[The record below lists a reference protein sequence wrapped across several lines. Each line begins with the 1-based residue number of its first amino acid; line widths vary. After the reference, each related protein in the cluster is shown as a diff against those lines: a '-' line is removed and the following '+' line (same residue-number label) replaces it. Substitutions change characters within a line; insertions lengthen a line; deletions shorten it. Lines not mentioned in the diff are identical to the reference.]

1 MKKYFN
7 SVIIIVASMIALAGL
22 SRCKKIEVAIATT
35 TDANL
40 VSYMEKSPD
49 VYSDFIKILEMSGT
63 KAYLNAYG
71 TYTLFAPTNG
81 AIQNYLQEVGIASI
95 ESLKEADL
103 KNIVRYHLLSDTL
116 YTVDFT
122 DGKLRVPTMY
132 GEYLITGINFDAS
145 TGSSRFMVNR
155 RAMIINPN
163 ARCGNGVLH
172 TIDKVLIPSKKTLA
186 AQIEANPNYS
196 IFTEALKE
204 TGFYDTLNTL
214 KYINDTTPRWL
225 TVLAQSN
232 AVYKSEG
239 INNLDDLKDR
249 YKDTLQKYIGYHIL
263 NDLKFIA
270 DLVIAPAHETL
281 VPQEVIT
288 IKLKKDTVL
297 ANDDIFNNVVEPG
310 VEFNRSSSDIAATNG
325 VLHDLKGNLYIKV
338 RRPSP
343 VYWDVAEQPELIKL
357 TSIYRQPN
365 KGQTFNVGDFKDITW
380 NAGAIEY
387 WCEAIGAKNVFY
399 KNDRL
404 ALRFLRPTSG
414 HMNWIEFTTPLI
426 VKGRYKVWI
435 CWRASGSKN
444 KGGLDVQT
452 YVDGVMLPRL
462 FRFDDYNYG
471 KNLNEPEVNAQ
482 GWKRYYVG
490 AKTADHMAS
499 KLLGTVEI
507 TTTGRHKLKL
517 VPTLDGGSN
526 ASWLDMIQFIP
537 EDMDQYKPRFQT
549 DGTWN
554 YNDMYNP

>member
-1 MKKYFN
+1 MKKN
-7 SVIIIVASMIALAGL
+7 LKSAIIIMASMVAIIGL
-22 SRCKKIEVAIATT
+22 SRCKKIEIANTTT

-40 VSYMEKSPD
+40 VSYMEKNPD
-49 VYSDFIKILEMSGT
+49 VYSDFINILEKSGT
-63 KAYLNAYG
+63 KPYLNAYG

-81 AIQNYLQEVGIASI
+81 AIQSYLKEIGVPSL
-95 ESLKEADL
+95 ESLKEDDL
-103 KNIVRYHLLSDTL
+103 KNIVRYHLLADTL
-116 YTVDFT
+116 YTVDFN

-132 GEYLITGINFDAS
+132 GEYLITGINFDAGS
-145 TGSSRFMVNR
+145 GSSRYMVNR
-155 RAMIINPN
+155 RALIINPN
-163 ARCGNGVLH
+163 TRCGNGVLH

-186 AQIEANPNYS
+186 AQIESNPNYS
-196 IFTEALKE
+196 IFTAALKE
-204 TGFYDTLNTL
+204 TGYYDTLNTL
-214 KYINDTTPRWL
+214 KYVNDTTPRWL

-232 AVYKSEG
+232 DVFKAEG
-239 INNLDDLKDR
+239 INSFDDLKTR
-249 YKDTLQKYIGYHIL
+249 YNDTLKKYMGYHIL

-288 IKLKKDTVL
+288 IKMKKDTVL
-297 ANDDIFNNVVEPG
+297 ANDDIFNNVIEPG
-310 VEFNRSSSDIAATNG
+310 VEFNRGACDIAATNG

-357 TSIYRQPN
+357 TSIYRQPG
-365 KGQTFNVGDFKDITW
+365 KGQMFNAGDFKDITW
-380 NAGAIEY
+380 NAGQIEY
-387 WCEAIGAKNVFY
+387 WCEAVGAKNIFY

-414 HMNWIEFTTPLI
+414 HMNWVEFTTPLI
-426 VKGRYKVWI
+426 VKGKYKVWV
-435 CWRASGSKN
+435 CWRASGAAN

-452 YVDGVMLPRL
+452 YVDGVLMPRL

-471 KNLNEPEVNAQ
+471 KNLNEPEVN
-482 GWKRYYVG
+482 
-490 AKTADHMAS
+490 
-499 KLLGTVEI
+499 LLGSVEI
-507 TTTGRHKLKL
+507 TTTGRHKIKL
-517 VPTLDGGSN
+517 VSTLDGGSN
-526 ASWLDMIQFIP
+526 ASWLDMFHFIP